1 MSVARDTAYPRTSGA
16 REALSHSS
24 PSRSSHSRS
33 SHSRSNHS
41 RSNHSRSNH
50 SRSNHSRQEGR
61 RRLLAVGSVLL
72 VVLTGLLVNWGPYH
86 DYRASQETLHAMQ
99 EETAHL
105 RGEVDASEA
114 RVARLKKDGYM
125 EALARKELTYARPGE
140 EVYIVKGLTP
150 DMPQGTG
157 EVSSAPGPVEK
168 FILLLR
174 NLL

>member
-33 SHSRSNHS
+33 S
-41 RSNHSRSNH
+41 H

-105 RGEVDASEA
+105 RGEVDASED

-150 DMPQGTG
+150 GMPQGTG

>member
-33 SHSRSNHS
+33 S
-41 RSNHSRSNH
+41 H

>member
-33 SHSRSNHS
+33 S
-41 RSNHSRSNH
+41 HSRSNH

-150 DMPQGTG
+150 GMPQGTG
-157 EVSSAPGPVEK
+157 EVSSVPGPVEK

>member
-41 RSNHSRSNH
+41 R
-50 SRSNHSRQEGR
+50 QEGR

-72 VVLTGLLVNWGPYH
+72 VVLAGLLVNWGPYH

-105 RGEVDASEA
+105 RGEVDASED

-125 EALARKELTYARPGE
+125 
-140 EVYIVKGLTP
+140 
-150 DMPQGTG
+150 
-157 EVSSAPGPVEK
+157 
-168 FILLLR
+168 
-174 NLL
+174 

>member
-1 MSVARDTAYPRTSGA
+1 MSVARDTAYHRTSGA

-24 PSRSSHSRS
+24 P
-33 SHSRSNHS
+33 
-41 RSNHSRSNH
+41 SRSNH

-105 RGEVDASEA
+105 RGEVDASED

-140 EVYIVKGLTP
+140 EVYIVKGLT
-150 DMPQGTG
+150 
-157 EVSSAPGPVEK
+157 
-168 FILLLR
+168 
-174 NLL
+174 

>member
-33 SHSRSNHS
+33 SHSRH
-41 RSNHSRSNH
+41 
-50 SRSNHSRQEGR
+50 EGR

-105 RGEVDASEA
+105 RGEVDASEG

-157 EVSSAPGPVEK
+157 EVSS
-168 FILLLR
+168 
-174 NLL
+174 

>member
-24 PSRSSHSRS
+24 P
-33 SHSRSNHS
+33 
-41 RSNHSRSNH
+41 

-150 DMPQGTG
+150 GMPQGTG

>member
-33 SHSRSNHS
+33 S
-41 RSNHSRSNH
+41 H

-125 EALARKELTYARPGE
+125 
-140 EVYIVKGLTP
+140 
-150 DMPQGTG
+150 
-157 EVSSAPGPVEK
+157 
-168 FILLLR
+168 
-174 NLL
+174 

>member
-24 PSRSSHSRS
+24 PSRSS
-33 SHSRSNHS
+33 
-41 RSNHSRSNH
+41 HSRSNH

-125 EALARKELTYARPGE
+125 EALARKELPYARPGE

-150 DMPQGTG
+150 GMPQGTG
-157 EVSSAPGPVEK
+157 EVSSAPGPVER

>member
-24 PSRSSHSRS
+24 PSRSS
-33 SHSRSNHS
+33 
-41 RSNHSRSNH
+41 HSRSNH

-150 DMPQGTG
+150 GMPQGT
-157 EVSSAPGPVEK
+157 
-168 FILLLR
+168 
-174 NLL
+174 